1 MIDLRQ
7 MRQFVA
13 VAEELSFRRAAQR
26 LNMSQPPLSQ
36 AIQRLEN
43 DIGAKLFH
51 RGSRRITLTRT
62 GEVMLDE
69 SHRVLAQADRAV
81 AHVKDVARGRLGR
94 VEIGFVLTA
103 SYELLP
109 AVTRGFREANPDI
122 HLELHE
128 MTSAQQIESLLD
140 HRIDVAF
147 LRPPLAEIQGLSLER
162 IYAERLV
169 AILPEGHGLADRER
183 VALEELDM
191 PLFAMVPTNWYTTF
205 QTRLVRT
212 CQRVGLEPEIIN
224 DPVHLVSLVAA
235 GMGAGIGPHAVTRL
249 RLDGI
254 VFAELDGLP
263 GNLLMELAIAWRT
276 SAASRATAAFIEA
289 ARGIAGPLYK
299 AVIQD
304 RGSA

>member
-13 VAEELSFRRAAQR
+13 VAEELSFRRAAER

-36 AIQRLEN
+36 AIHRIED

-51 RGSRRITLTRT
+51 RSKRRVTLTRT

-69 SHRVLAQADRAV
+69 SRRVLAQADRAI
-81 AHVKDVARGRLGR
+81 AHVMDVAKGRLGR

-109 AVTRGFREANPDI
+109 AVTRSFRKSNPDI

-128 MTSAQQIESLLD
+128 MTSAQQIEALLD
-140 HRIDVAF
+140 HHIDVAF
-147 LRPPLAEIQGLSLER
+147 LRPPLAEIEGLKMER
-162 IYAERLV
+162 IYYERLV
-169 AILPEGHGLADRER
+169 AILPDDHPLADQER
-183 VALEELDM
+183 LELSALDS
-191 PLFAMVPTNWYTTF
+191 PLFAMVPSNWYTTF

-212 CQRVGLEPEIIN
+212 CQRAGLEPEIIN

-235 GMGAGIGPHAVTRL
+235 GMGVAIGPHAVTRL

-254 VFAELDGLP
+254 VFKELDGLP
-263 GNLLMELAIAWRT
+263 ENLMMELAIAWRE
-276 SAASRATAAFIEA
+276 SAVSRSTVAFVESSRDI
-289 ARGIAGPLYK
+289 GKSMY
-299 AVIQD
+299 
-304 RGSA
+304 